1 MHGMNV
7 FVAHSNLND
16 LLTSLHLP
24 VLTSFV
30 QEDELHPYSQT

>member
-7 FVAHSNLND
+7 LLQAETDLNV

-24 VLTSFV
+24 LLTSFV
-30 QEDELHPYSQT
+30 QEDEVHP